1 MDEDISIVNE
11 ETRKQKIINFFLD
24 NKKKIISIL
33 LILIFLIF
41 AIFGKNELN
50 KRKKISLSEDF
61 NKITLNYK
69 SMNKESVINELSKII
84 HERDNTYSPLALYF
98 LIDNQILLEKE
109 KINKFFNILIEKTN
123 LDNEILNLIIYK
135 KALFNSDFVDEI
147 TLLSILDPL
156 IKKDTIW
163 KPQAYFLLAEFSFD
177 KNEKQKAKKYYEK
190 ILTLNNV
197 NSFLTTETRIRL
209 NRDLSD

>member
-1 MDEDISIVNE
+1 
-11 ETRKQKIINFFLD
+11 
-24 NKKKIISIL
+24 
-33 LILIFLIF
+33 
-41 AIFGKNELN
+41 
-50 KRKKISLSEDF
+50 
-61 NKITLNYK
+61 
-69 SMNKESVINELSKII
+69 MNKESLISELSKII

-135 KALFNSDFVDEI
+135 KDLFNSDFVDEI

-209 NRDLSD
+209 NRDLSE

>member
-41 AIFGKNELN
+41 GIFVKNELN

-61 NKITLNYK
+61 NKITSNYK
-69 SMNKESVINELSKII
+69 SMNKESLISELSKII

-209 NRDLSD
+209 NRDLSE

>member
-1 MDEDISIVNE
+1 MDEDISIINE

-41 AIFGKNELN
+41 GIFVKNELN

>member
-1 MDEDISIVNE
+1 MDEDISIVNV
-11 ETRKQKIINFFLD
+11 ETRKQKIIKFFLD

-33 LILIFLIF
+33 LILVFLIF
-41 AIFGKNELN
+41 AIFVKNELN

-69 SMNKESVINELSKII
+69 SMNKESLINELSKII

-109 KINKFFNILIEKTN
+109 KVNKFFDILIEKTN

-209 NRDLSD
+209 NRDLSE

>member
-41 AIFGKNELN
+41 GIFVKNELN

-209 NRDLSD
+209 NRDLSE

>member
-1 MDEDISIVNE
+1 MDEDISIINE

-41 AIFGKNELN
+41 AIFVKNELN

>member
-41 AIFGKNELN
+41 AIFVKNELN

>member
-41 AIFGKNELN
+41 GIFVKNELN

-69 SMNKESVINELSKII
+69 SMNKESLISELSKII

-98 LIDNQILLEKE
+98 LIDNQIPLEKE

-209 NRDLSD
+209 NRDLSE